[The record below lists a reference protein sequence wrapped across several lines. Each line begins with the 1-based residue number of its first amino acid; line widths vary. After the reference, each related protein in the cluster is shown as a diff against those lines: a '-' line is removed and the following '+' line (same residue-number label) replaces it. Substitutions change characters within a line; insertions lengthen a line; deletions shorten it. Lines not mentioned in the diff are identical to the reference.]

1 MNISKQ
7 PDGKSTKTK
16 AVPVTS
22 SSKRADN
29 AASFSDSSSAYETY
43 SVYEEVSE
51 AEYQKNLKNPD
62 YMEMTAE
69 EFEKRRKAGDH

>member
-1 MNISKQ
+1 MQ
-7 PDGKSTKTK
+7 Q
-16 AVPVTS
+16 A
-22 SSKRADN
+22 
-29 AASFSDSSSAYETY
+29 SDSSSAYETY